1 MINKPLKK
9 SASKTSK
16 MTRYRIPSY
25 RNASLIVRI
34 RTQKACKK
42 KVMEANQTKRK
53 IMIIKQLKKYTSNM
67 DKMTMYRIALYSR
80 ATS

>member
-1 MINKPLKK
+1 MKAKQTKRKITINKLLKK

-16 MTRYRIPSY
+16 MTMYRIASY
-25 RNASLIVRI
+25 CIASLIVRI

-53 IMIIKQLKKYTSNM
+53 IIEYG
-67 DKMTMYRIALYSR
+67 
-80 ATS
+80 